1 MLREQRQARKRK
13 DRFGETKDG
22 QDFPIVSR
30 DQSPEREKPAKEAS
44 RDNSR
49 RIQSKEHARQVR
61 LESKEKNRLERDR
74 IKEQKLEK
82 KSEKGEES
90 DKNGPQR
97 FEFSKGPVIRLSTQ
111 FSEKIRRGMSSRI
124 APSDEEEGA
133 TRKPIPTG
141 HQIVTK
147 SILKTAQSY
156 IKDPK
161 PKDKN
166 MKDESIK
173 WDQDP
178 SRKTSMQDSRLLPAI
193 PNLQTEKPIID
204 PKPPQSSF
212 KRQSKVPKVDPNLT
226 LPTPLRNREK
236 SLQSNPKMNKTLE
249 DKIPRAESK
258 GRDPKAGRNAQ
269 VQNPQKPITTF
280 QMGRKTRDTKRRGR
294 FAVIPESDK
303 ESLGNLLIDTE
314 FDKDVMSPVKKEAVG
329 GKVIDQTQSPKKGYE
344 GFDSKPAQYYSNV
357 PIEVELAE
365 GGQQDIKGLTN
376 YGTFYKV
383 EAGSTVSDLHNT
395 NNTDKPEI
403 KFGRDQNNEESPNL
417 TIITTKNKKT
427 KKIKL
432 KMLTVSSVEDN
443 QTFINQDA
451 GLETQTLET
460 PGRQIPN
467 LDSNFVKI
475 DTNPQAIPPYGD
487 GMPPEPKKKKKKKD
501 NSLSRK
507 KVPKKSDQPNQD
519 PTLNNEILSA
529 FEETSSTIKKK
540 KKKKKKK
547 VKKTED
553 GVIVGGPE
561 AQIKRENLVTIN
573 EEDEER
579 EKGEGGSR
587 QDAGLTSIGENV
599 GAGGLVVGKDR

>member
-1 MLREQRQARKRK
+1 
-13 DRFGETKDG
+13 
-22 QDFPIVSR
+22 
-30 DQSPEREKPAKEAS
+30 
-44 RDNSR
+44 
-49 RIQSKEHARQVR
+49 
-61 LESKEKNRLERDR
+61 
-74 IKEQKLEK
+74 
-82 KSEKGEES
+82 
-90 DKNGPQR
+90 
-97 FEFSKGPVIRLSTQ
+97 VIRLSTQ
-111 FSEKIRRGMSSRI
+111 FSEKIRRGMSSGI

-133 TRKPIPTG
+133 IRKPIPTG
-141 HQIVTK
+141 QQILTK

-161 PKDKN
+161 PKDRN

-173 WDQDP
+173 WDQKP
-178 SRKTSMQDSRLLPAI
+178 SRKNSMQESPLLPAN
-193 PNLQTEKPIID
+193 PNLQTEKPIIE
-204 PKPPQSSF
+204 PKPPQSPL
-212 KRQSKVPKVDPNLT
+212 KRQSSAPKVDPNLT

-236 SLQSNPKMNKTLE
+236 SLESNPRMNKTSE
-249 DKIPRAESK
+249 AKIPRAESK
-258 GRDPKAGRNAQ
+258 SKDPRAGRNPQ

-303 ESLGNLLIDTE
+303 ESSGNLLIDTE
-314 FDKDVMSPVKKEAVG
+314 YDKDVISPVIKEALG
-329 GKVIDQTQSPKKGYE
+329 GKVEDQTQSPEKGVE

-357 PIEVELAE
+357 PIEVELAQ
-365 GGQQDIKGLTN
+365 GGQQDIKGLTD

-383 EAGSTVSDLHNT
+383 KDGSIVGDLDNT
-395 NNTDKPEI
+395 GNTDKPEI
-403 KFGRDQNNEESPNL
+403 SIGQDQNNDESPNL
-417 TIITTKNKKT
+417 TIITTKKKKT

-451 GLETQTLET
+451 GLETQTLDT

-467 LDSNFVKI
+467 LDSNIVKI

-487 GMPPEPKKKKKKKD
+487 GAPAEPEKKKKKKD

-507 KVPKKSDQPNQD
+507 KVQKKSDQPTQD
-519 PTLNNEILSA
+519 PALDTPNSSTKNLAENEPLSA

-553 GVIVGGPE
+553 EVIVGGTDS
-561 AQIKRENLVTIN
+561 QIKRENLVTIN

-599 GAGGLVVGKDR
+599 GAGGLKVGKDR